1 MKTSYAWN
9 LQLSDPI
16 QCEAYGYRL
25 KYISKVS
32 KYGFPKIREYGS
44 LIVPFIVKNHIHISA
59 YV

>member
-25 KYISKVS
+25 KYISKIS
-32 KYGFPKIREYGS
+32 KYGFPKFREYGS
-44 LIVPFIVKNHIHISA
+44 LIVPFTI
-59 YV
+59 